1 MASYREQHVGGAG
14 WRKKGERQK
23 EGGRERRRERGRGE
37 REKKGVREREREGR
51 RKSETVKGWH
61 TVLAGVS
68 KDNRGTSEVEFQ
80 RCLCNITFCKE
91 HKDKVCLLTQGEKCL
106 PDT

>member
-68 KDNRGTSEVEFQ
+68 KETEGLLKSNFRD
-80 RCLCNITFCKE
+80 
-91 HKDKVCLLTQGEKCL
+91 VCVTLHSVKSTK
-106 PDT
+106 TRSVY